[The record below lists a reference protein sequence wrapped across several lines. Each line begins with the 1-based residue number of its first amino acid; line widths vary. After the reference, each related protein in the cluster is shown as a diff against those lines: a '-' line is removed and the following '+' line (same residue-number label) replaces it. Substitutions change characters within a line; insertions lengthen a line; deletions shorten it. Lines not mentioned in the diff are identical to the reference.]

1 MPQHLK
7 SVMYEFFLNFRAIPE
22 NDLPRIEEEP
32 LNPKPLQRKLEPV
45 HHHQPPIQ
53 YSITIQQPIKKKSTI
68 CDHIRNGWKRF
79 VKVFDLGLLNDKIY
93 LNIMI
98 GIAIAIFAE
107 INFSLLTPFILNE
120 FHYTTEQI
128 ATFMSVLATVD
139 IFCRFI
145 SPFIGDYFKQPARI
159 MYMYALFML
168 IIMRTSLICTDSYQ
182 SILIVA
188 VGMGLAKGVRQVY
201 MSCIIPS
208 YIPLDRLAAASGIQ
222 MVANGVVL
230 LSMGSSIGAFRDL
243 FGSYKVV
250 VIFINIVTFI
260 TLMLWT
266 IELIYMKQKNSK
278 RAKEMEQNQIPELC
292 KYDIEVN

>member
-1 MPQHLK
+1 
-7 SVMYEFFLNFRAIPE
+7 VNFRAIPE

-32 LNPKPLQRKLEPV
+32 LNPKPLQKKPEPV
-45 HHHQPPIQ
+45 HHQPPEK
-53 YSITIQQPIKKKSTI
+53 TVIQQQTIKKKTTI

-128 ATFMSVLATVD
+128 ATFMSILATVD

-168 IIMRTSLICTDSYQ
+168 IIMRTCLICTNSYQ
-182 SILIVA
+182 GILIVA
-188 VGMGLAKGVRQVY
+188 VGMGLSKGVRQVY

-222 MVANGVVL
+222 MVANGIVL
-230 LSMGSSIGAFRDL
+230 LSLGSSVG
-243 FGSYKVV
+243 
-250 VIFINIVTFI
+250 
-260 TLMLWT
+260 
-266 IELIYMKQKNSK
+266 
-278 RAKEMEQNQIPELC
+278 
-292 KYDIEVN
+292 

>member
-1 MPQHLK
+1 MFF
-7 SVMYEFFLNFRAIPE
+7 YDFFLNFRAIPE

-45 HHHQPPIQ
+45 HHHQPPTVI
-53 YSITIQQPIKKKSTI
+53 SIQQPIKKKLTI
-68 CDHIRNGWKRF
+68 CDHMRNGWKRF

-182 SILIVA
+182 GILIVA
-188 VGMGLAKGVRQVY
+188 IGMGLAKGVRQVY

-243 FGSYKVV
+243 FGSYTVV

-260 TLMLWT
+260 TLLLWT